1 MTNPV
6 NSQVP
11 KYQAPPPAN
20 YSGVTINVLNPSL
33 TSSPYACAYPANQ
46 NYVNSNPQ
54 IQSYNQQYETNSYQE
69 NQPQQASYPVGYYIN
84 NYNQQ
89 PQNSNIQPQNSPYL
103 TQAIPQENYQTYP
116 AQKKAPENSYSFYE
130 QQQSLN
136 TSKEIINKLNTIAEE
151 EKEQENKGV
160 KTEVTI
166 LTNEYIMSLENI
178 LNNPDKSIRRKGA
191 SEVLNRL
198 GEDPTRKDDAALNA
212 LLNKMIQDPDKG
224 VRILALSALA
234 EGLATGNDYTV
245 KLLKHMEANPNKYPD
260 DMDSVMSA
268 LLKMS
273 AGTKTIY
280 VEQ

>member
-1 MTNPV
+1 MKELSV
-6 NSQVP
+6 EDQIYLC
-11 KYQAPPPAN
+11 KYHDVDESLGTTIGV
-20 YSGVTINVLNPSL
+20 SG
-33 TSSPYACAYPANQ
+33 
-46 NYVNSNPQ
+46 
-54 IQSYNQQYETNSYQE
+54 
-69 NQPQQASYPVGYYIN
+69 QQA
-84 NYNQQ
+84 
-89 PQNSNIQPQNSPYL
+89 
-103 TQAIPQENYQTYP
+103 
-116 AQKKAPENSYSFYE
+116 
-130 QQQSLN
+130 
-136 TSKEIINKLNTIAEE
+136 KEIINKLNTIAEE